1 MCCNGFENESQGEF
15 NGFTLNRQAKSKFKQ
30 LIQQYQSSGEKFT
43 DNDFPPHKKSLI
55 RDWNENHEDV
65 VDSANSWGNIVWKRP
80 EEIEELMDD
89 HDGKV
94 ELFKDS
100 IEPND
105 IQQRGLGDCYFL
117 SCLSM
122 LAENPNRV
130 RRLFASQTLNEQGI
144 FGVNM
149 TKNGEFVECI
159 VDDYFPT

>member
-1 MCCNGFENESQGEF
+1 
-15 NGFTLNRQAKSKFKQ
+15 
-30 LIQQYQSSGEKFT
+30 
-43 DNDFPPHKKSLI
+43 LI

-65 VDSANSWGNIVWKRP
+65 IDSANSWGNIVWKRP
-80 EEIEELMDD
+80 GEIEELMDD
-89 HDGKV
+89 QEGKV

-130 RRLFASQTLNEQGI
+130 RRLFASQTLNE
-144 FGVNM
+144 
-149 TKNGEFVECI
+149 
-159 VDDYFPT
+159 

>member
-1 MCCNGFENESQGEF
+1 
-15 NGFTLNRQAKSKFKQ
+15 
-30 LIQQYQSSGEKFT
+30 
-43 DNDFPPHKKSLI
+43 
-55 RDWNENHEDV
+55 
-65 VDSANSWGNIVWKRP
+65 
-80 EEIEELMDD
+80 MDD
-89 HDGKV
+89 QEGKV

-159 VDDYFPT
+159 VDDHFPT